1 MFNVTVIRGRDILK
15 YIAKI
20 GIFIIFLIIFQK
32 TILKNSNTPKAKLK
46 IQSIIDEEKLISCL
60 EQNIPIMK
68 ESDKNE
74 NTFEEKIEEINPL
87 KVIVASQLNIANH
100 IKAKETISSS
110 IHEEE
115 QEKTKEEEEK
125 QQQEIKQEQ
134 NTQVQKAETGLTTE
148 VLPNKVPN
156 KFTNSY
162 HGVQVKNET
171 DYELTEDILTPNITV
186 NNENVLIF
194 HTHTCESYTPTEN
207 FNYEQTG
214 TYRTTDLDY
223 SVARVGTE
231 LTNQLTSYGYKVLH
245 NTNYHDWPAYSGSYG
260 RSLETV
266 KGLLKSNKNTDV
278 VIDLHRD
285 AIGDYSYAPTVKI
298 GDEEAAQMMFVI
310 GTDGGG
316 LEHPNWNLNL
326 KFVVKLQE
334 KANELYP
341 GLFKPII
348 LRNSRYNQHL
358 TKAASI
364 IEVGATGNTME
375 QCLNSMKYLAKV
387 ISEVMK

>member
-1 MFNVTVIRGRDILK
+1 MFNVTVIKGKDILK
-15 YIAKI
+15 YIAKF
-20 GIFIIFLIIFQK
+20 GILIILLFIFQK
-32 TILKNSNTPKAKLK
+32 VLTKNSNVPKVKFE
-46 IQSIIDEEKLISCL
+46 ISSIINQEKLNSLFEENMPIIKQANQNESTIEEKL
-60 EQNIPIMK
+60 E
-68 ESDKNE
+68 D
-74 NTFEEKIEEINPL
+74 INPL
-87 KVIVASQLNIANH
+87 KTIVANQLNVVNH
-100 IKAKETISSS
+100 IKTKETVSSS
-110 IHEEE
+110 IQEE
-115 QEKTKEEEEK
+115 QKENENVNEDI
-125 QQQEIKQEQ
+125 QQQETNKVQ
-134 NTQVQKAETGLTTE
+134 NSEVKKAETGLTTE
-148 VLPNKVPN
+148 VLPNNVPN

-171 DYELTEDILTPNITV
+171 DYSLTEEILTPNVNV

-194 HTHTCESYTPTEN
+194 HTHTCESYTPSEN
-207 FNYEQTG
+207 YNYEQTG
-214 TYRTTDLDY
+214 TYRTTDLNY

-245 NTNYHDWPAYSGSYG
+245 NTTYHDWPAYSGSYG

-266 KGLLKSNKNTDV
+266 KELLKSNTNTDV

-285 AIGDYSYAPTVKI
+285 AIGDYSYATTVKI
-298 GDEEAAQMMFVI
+298 GDEQAAQLMFVI

-316 LEHPNWNLNL
+316 LEHPNWSQNL
-326 KFVVKLQE
+326 KFAVKLQE

-358 TKAASI
+358 AKAACI

-387 ISEVMK
+387 MSEIMK